1 MPYSDRT
8 DQQCVD
14 LLPHLVHIHPL
25 ASLSEASPL
34 CSDGSRNGS
43 LICSP
48 EPITVAGES
57 KGTHWSGRGHMGTWK
72 QLPILGSAIH
82 PTRTMWDERWLL
94 SRAPDL
100 LARAGDKSI
109 RWRAGYILLSQ
120 FLLLFS
126 FPPFSSWNCSFV
138 IAFDTPKQRQRHWIP
153 VQTFFQ
159 H

>member
-57 KGTHWSGRGHMGTWK
+57 EGTHWSGRGYMGTWK

-82 PTRTMWDERWLL
+82 PTRTMWDERW
-94 SRAPDL
+94 SSAEHQTSWPEWE
-100 LARAGDKSI
+100 I
-109 RWRAGYILLSQ
+109 RVYAEEQGILLSQ